1 MCFDYCNCGTFWRQ
15 RQNTLR
21 FLLYLLYL
29 RPFEGIL
36 SSLLHSICFCYIPFV
51 FAKFATSAL
60 FTIFSSRHLGVS
72 EKFLA
77 VFAIFKAHKILSIF
91 SILAASQVFLIT
103 LSILDIS
110 AAVSDESR
118 GKYYKV
124 LSQIGMVYCTFQNA
138 KSRTLGCIET

>member
-1 MCFDYCNCGTFWRQ
+1 MCALITAIVEHFGAKDKILCDFCFICYICGL
-15 RQNTLR
+15 LR
-21 FLLYLLYL
+21 AFF
-29 RPFEGIL
+29 RP
-36 SSLLHSICFCYIPFV
+36 CYIPFV

-124 LSQIGMVYCTFQNA
+124 LSKIGMVYCTFQNA